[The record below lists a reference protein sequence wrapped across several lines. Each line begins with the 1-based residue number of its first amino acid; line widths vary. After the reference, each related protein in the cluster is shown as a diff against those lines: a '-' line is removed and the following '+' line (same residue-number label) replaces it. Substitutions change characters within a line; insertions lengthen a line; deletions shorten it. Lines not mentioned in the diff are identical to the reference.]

1 MSEDYQSIET
11 IASNLAD
18 EVIELVTEHEFDE
31 SDAIHES
38 IEGTE
43 YIVYPAKAWRL
54 LDELPYATIEDSYQ
68 DYRELQGNE
77 LPEYYSQ
84 IASGMAYS
92 ILRMMVQ
99 EKVTEKRRKQNEE

>member
-18 EVIELVTEHEFDE
+18 EVIELVTENEFEE
-31 SDAIHES
+31 SEAIHET

-43 YIVYPAKAWRL
+43 YIVYPAKAWKML
-54 LDELPYATIEDSYQ
+54 EELPYSTVEDGYQ
-68 DYRELQGNE
+68 EYRELQGDQ

-84 IASGMAYS
+84 IASGMAYA

-99 EKVTEKRRKQNEE
+99 EKVTETQKQNEEQ